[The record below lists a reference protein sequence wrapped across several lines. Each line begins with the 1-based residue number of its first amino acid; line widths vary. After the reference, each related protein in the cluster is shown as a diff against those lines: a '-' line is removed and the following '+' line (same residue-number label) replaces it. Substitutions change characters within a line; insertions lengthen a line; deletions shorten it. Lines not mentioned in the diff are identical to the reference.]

1 MLDLSAKVNKKI
13 VMKNLLQAFYNLW
26 DKNNFKKNTFGTKRE
41 DCIMQS
47 SRLLFQL
54 PLKIKPLPFYQTTSP

>member
-1 MLDLSAKVNKKI
+1 
-13 VMKNLLQAFYNLW
+13 MKNLLYAFYDLW
-26 DKNNFKKNTFGTKRE
+26 NKNNFKKNTFGTKRE